1 MEKRSDDRF
10 TASLSSE
17 RKIYRTAK
25 QRREIHSEEASRATE
40 KQLDLCDAYIHC
52 IRFDE
57 ALICMLYIKLLY
69 YMLPWA
75 SVIGSR
81 G

>member
-17 RKIYRTAK
+17 RKIYRAAK

-40 KQLDLCDAYIHC
+40 EVLELSDAAEPYEC
-52 IRFDE
+52 FRT
-57 ALICMLYIKLLY
+57 
-69 YMLPWA
+69 
-75 SVIGSR
+75 
-81 G
+81 

>member
-17 RKIYRTAK
+17 RKIYRAAE

-40 KQLDLCDAYIHC
+40 EGLELSDA
-52 IRFDE
+52 E
-57 ALICMLYIKLLY
+57 ELYECF
-69 YMLPWA
+69 
-75 SVIGSR
+75 R
-81 G
+81 T

>member
-1 MEKRSDDRF
+1 MEEWNDDRF

-40 KQLDLCDAYIHC
+40 EDLELSDA
-52 IRFDE
+52 E
-57 ALICMLYIKLLY
+57 ELYECF
-69 YMLPWA
+69 
-75 SVIGSR
+75 R
-81 G
+81 T

>member
-1 MEKRSDDRF
+1 MEEQRDDRF

-40 KQLDLCDAYIHC
+40 EDLEPGNA
-52 IRFDE
+52 DE
-57 ALICMLYIKLLY
+57 PYECF
-69 YMLPWA
+69 
-75 SVIGSR
+75 R
-81 G
+81 T

>member
-17 RKIYRTAK
+17 RKIYRAAK

-40 KQLDLCDAYIHC
+40 KQLDLYDAWGPHIT
-52 IRFDE
+52 FDE
-57 ALICMLYIKLLY
+57 AL
-69 YMLPWA
+69 
-75 SVIGSR
+75 
-81 G
+81 

>member
-17 RKIYRTAK
+17 RKIYRTAE

-40 KQLDLCDAYIHC
+40 EDLELSDANDPYEC
-52 IRFDE
+52 FRT
-57 ALICMLYIKLLY
+57 
-69 YMLPWA
+69 
-75 SVIGSR
+75 
-81 G
+81 

>member
-17 RKIYRTAK
+17 RKIYRTAE

-40 KQLDLCDAYIHC
+40 EDIELSDA
-52 IRFDE
+52 DE
-57 ALICMLYIKLLY
+57 RYECF
-69 YMLPWA
+69 
-75 SVIGSR
+75 R
-81 G
+81 T